1 MKRCIRNATYV
12 AHSIIKNILGL
23 SDNYQ
28 STMTRL
34 LYYNGVL
41 LFDYLS
47 DNIPNSK
54 DSKLKK
60 INDYSDD
67 IL

>member
-1 MKRCIRNATYV
+1 M
-12 AHSIIKNILGL
+12 KNILGL

-28 STMTRL
+28 STNFRL
-34 LYYNGVL
+34 LTSISEL

-54 DSKLKK
+54 DSKLIK
-60 INDYSDD
+60 IYDYFEG

>member
-1 MKRCIRNATYV
+1 
-12 AHSIIKNILGL
+12 
-23 SDNYQ
+23 
-28 STMTRL
+28 MTRL
-34 LYYNGVL
+34 LTSNCEL

-60 INDYSDD
+60 IYDD
-67 IL
+67 LEELL

>member
-1 MKRCIRNATYV
+1 
-12 AHSIIKNILGL
+12 
-23 SDNYQ
+23 
-28 STMTRL
+28 MTRL
-34 LYYNGVL
+34 LNYNGVL
-41 LFDYLS
+41 LFNYLS

-60 INDYSDD
+60 IYDYLED

>member
-1 MKRCIRNATYV
+1 
-12 AHSIIKNILGL
+12 
-23 SDNYQ
+23 
-28 STMTRL
+28 MTRL
-34 LYYNGVL
+34 LNSNGEL
-41 LFDYLS
+41 LFDYLF

-60 INDYSDD
+60 IYDDLED